1 MPIDDDQCLSTLFQ
15 LGVQSISFFFH
26 QIFESQLI
34 IRDTVFFLFF
44 FLKHAD
50 TSDGLGMAALVLVGV
65 RDAAI
70 NEESEAR
77 RPWTLVPSDADG
89 RGHAAMCLAFGPWS
103 PPHRWP
109 RPPRHR
115 RGQGF
120 LAAAAADAHV
130 GFPAPASPDG

>member
-1 MPIDDDQCLSTLFQ
+1 
-15 LGVQSISFFFH
+15 
-26 QIFESQLI
+26 
-34 IRDTVFFLFF
+34 
-44 FLKHAD
+44 
-50 TSDGLGMAALVLVGV
+50 MAALVLVGV

-103 PPHRWP
+103 PPHRW
-109 RPPRHR
+109 
-115 RGQGF
+115 
-120 LAAAAADAHV
+120 AEAAADAHV

>member
-1 MPIDDDQCLSTLFQ
+1 MTSVSVHYSSWVFNPS
-15 LGVQSISFFFH
+15 VFFFH

-77 RPWTLVPSDADG
+77 RPWTLVPSDVPGVRAVVTASPLG
-89 RGHAAMCLAFGPWS
+89 RG
-103 PPHRWP
+103 RRRRP
-109 RPPRHR
+109 RRIPC
-115 RGQGF
+115 
-120 LAAAAADAHV
+120 A
-130 GFPAPASPDG
+130 GFP